1 MAYEVQ
7 YAEGYAEVIG
17 DSDSDQSD
25 FLGFDLDRNES
36 ENSSDSDESESESN
50 AHENNQ
56 ANQAV
61 AGHPRA
67 IRPNVHEDP
76 FAGAYDHNLLTN
88 FMQQARILH
97 DLGDQ
102 PSESDIFREVFSEN
116 FYSATQLPMF
126 YAYFYKASNKNYNG
140 KFTI

>member
-7 YAEGYAEVIG
+7 YAEGYAEVFG

-36 ENSSDSDESESESN
+36 ESSSDPDESESESD

-67 IRPNVHEDP
+67 IRPNVREDP
-76 FAGAYDHNLLTN
+76 FAGAYNHNLLMN
-88 FMQQARILH
+88 CMQQARILH
-97 DLGDQ
+97 DLGD
-102 PSESDIFREVFSEN
+102 
-116 FYSATQLPMF
+116 
-126 YAYFYKASNKNYNG
+126 
-140 KFTI
+140 